1 MIVYNDTK
9 RQFVSDVKN
18 GDIADIIKTCIRQRG
33 LNAGQDK
40 EYESWHNSMQ
50 FMRNIVD
57 DQEIDDNVK
66 IAIEYNI
73 PLTSKRVDFIISGSD
88 AKGNDNV
95 VIVELKQ
102 WQEAEIV
109 DDDMHYCVKTNVGK
123 HGNIVPHP
131 SYQAYSYA
139 RIIYNNCQ
147 TVADNSINLAPCA
160 YLHNYRPEKRFVLED
175 PIYKEWTDE
184 APFFIKSQVAEFNE
198 FVKKFVT
205 KCSSR
210 GDLLYYIDNGRIK
223 PTKALQDT
231 LVSMVEGNKDFVLLD
246 EQIVIY
252 DMCLKTMS
260 KCLADG
266 KKRTI
271 VIQGGPGTG
280 KSVLAVNL
288 LMEFLKR
295 ELNTSYVTKNS
306 APREAFLSILT
317 HSNVKKMVE
326 IKQLFRSPFNLASC
340 PQNVYDCLI
349 VDEAHRLV
357 KKMYGDWSGEN
368 QVKESINAS
377 LFTIFMLDEDQ
388 AVTTKDI
395 GSVDEIRYWCN
406 ELDSRMI
413 WNEST
418 RLTSQFR
425 CNGSGEYIQFV
436 DQLLQR
442 SDEYVD
448 IDFAEMDYDFRVFDD
463 PNKMRDELRKKNEI
477 NNKARMVAGYCYDW
491 NVKNRRGEYDI
502 FLPNGFKAKWNL
514 ENDKIWAIN
523 PKSFEEVGC
532 IHTAQGLEF
541 DYVGVFI
548 GKDLFYD
555 VTAEKVKTDKTAIST
570 DDKSSGIRGLK
581 DLEKA
586 RRLILNTYKTLLT
599 RGQKG
604 CYVYCE
610 DNALADYIRQKLLPQ
625 KQDEQEKEFARIVEF
640 VPEEEQ
646 YTSYLPLYTI
656 KAACGHFGNGEMVEK
671 MGWIKADGISR
682 LNMNMYVVQASG
694 HSMEPRIHDG
704 DYCVFNRSVAG
715 SRQGKIVL
723 VQHHNYYDDDF
734 GGAYSIK
741 EYSSKKSYDEFGGWQ
756 HEKIELI
763 PYNKDYKT
771 IVLTPENGDEE
782 FRIVGEFV
790 GVINNIT

>member
-9 RQFVSDVKN
+9 RQFVSDVKG
-18 GDIADIIKTCIRQRG
+18 GDIEDKIKECIRKKG
-33 LNAGQDK
+33 LKAGQGT

-57 DQEIDDNVK
+57 DYEIDDNVK

-88 AKGNDNV
+88 EMGNDNV

-109 DDDMHYCVKTNVGK
+109 DDEMHYCVKTNVGK
-123 HGNIVPHP
+123 IGNIVPHP

-147 TVADNSINLAPCA
+147 TIADNSIKLAPCA
-160 YLHNYRPEKRFVLED
+160 YLHNYKPEKKYVLED

-184 APFFIKSQVAEFNE
+184 APFFIKSQVGEFNA

-205 KCSSR
+205 KRSPR

-231 LVSMVEGNKDFVLLD
+231 IVSMVEGNKEFVLLD

-349 VDEAHRLV
+349 IDEAHRLV

-377 LFTIFMLDEDQ
+377 LLTIFMLDEDQ

-395 GSVDEIRYWCN
+395 GSVDEIEYWCKQLN
-406 ELDSRMI
+406 SRMI
-413 WNEST
+413 LNEST

-425 CNGSGEYIQFV
+425 CNGSEAYIQFI

-442 SDEYVD
+442 SEEYVD
-448 IDFAEMDYDFRVFDD
+448 IDFAEMNYDFRVFDN
-463 PNKMRDELRKKNEI
+463 PNEMRDELRKKNEI

-491 NVKNRRGEYDI
+491 NVKNGRGDYDI
-502 FLPNGFKAKWNL
+502 YLPNGFQAKWNL
-514 ENDKIWAIN
+514 VNDKIWAIN

-548 GKDLFYD
+548 GKDLTYN
-555 VTAEKVKTDKTAIST
+555 VSTEKVMTNKMAIST
-570 DDKSSGIRGLK
+570 DDKSSGIRGLR
-581 DLEKA
+581 DVEKA
-586 RRLILNTYKTLLT
+586 RKLILNTYKTLLT

-610 DNALADYIRQKLLPQ
+610 DKALADYIRQMVSKDTETAKIVRIEPMVDEKAKYIDFLP
-625 KQDEQEKEFARIVEF
+625 V
-640 VPEEEQ
+640 
-646 YTSYLPLYTI
+646 YSL
-656 KAACGHFGNGEMVEK
+656 KAACGYFGEGEEVSEK
-671 MGWIKADGISR
+671 GWIQTEGVGR
-682 LNMNMYVVQASG
+682 LNRNMFVVQATG
-694 HSMEPRIHDG
+694 HSMEPKIHDG
-704 DYCVFNRSVAG
+704 DFCVFRANPAG

-723 VQHHNYYDDDF
+723 VQHYNYYDSDYS
-734 GGAYSIK
+734 GAYSIK
-741 EYSSKKSYDEFGGWQ
+741 EYSSTKSFDQ
-756 HEKIELI
+756 
-763 PYNKDYKT
+763 
-771 IVLTPENGDEE
+771 V
-782 FRIVGEFV
+782 
-790 GVINNIT
+790 